1 MSAALGVIGAGTMG
15 SAILRGALEAHLL
28 APSRVIVAEPNPDR
42 RNAMAALGCCLADNA
57 HGVKGAEHILF
68 AVKPQ
73 AFAKV
78 VEEFGALDRSTVIIS
93 IMAGLSSRTIR
104 SALGPQARVVLAMPN
119 TPARV
124 GAGMTAIA
132 LGEGAQPGDEL
143 FVRDLFLAVGQ
154 VVQVDESHMHAAT
167 AVSGSGPAYVFLL
180 AEAMEQAGTQ
190 IGLEAR
196 TARRLAYQ
204 TILGA
209 GRLLTEDKHTSADA
223 LRTAVTSPGGTTA
236 AALEVMFEKELP
248 QIVTEAITAARDR
261 GIELDAPVDDEPSD

>member
-1 MSAALGVIGAGTMG
+1 
-15 SAILRGALEAHLL
+15 
-28 APSRVIVAEPNPDR
+28 
-42 RNAMAALGCCLADNA
+42 
-57 HGVKGAEHILF
+57 
-68 AVKPQ
+68 
-73 AFAKV
+73 
-78 VEEFGALDRSTVIIS
+78 
-93 IMAGLSSRTIR
+93 
-104 SALGPQARVVLAMPN
+104 
-119 TPARV
+119 
-124 GAGMTAIA
+124 MTAIA

-143 FVRDLFLAVGQ
+143 FVHDLFRAVGQ

-190 IGLEAR
+190 IGLDAR

-209 GRLLTEDKHTSADA
+209 GRLLAEDTRASADA

-236 AALEVMFEKELP
+236 AALEVLFEKELP

-261 GIELDAPVDDEPSD
+261 GIELDAPVDAGQSD